1 MTETD
6 LVRQLISRL
15 ARLDADA
22 GRSEGLNPAQSMA
35 LEYLARANKFSR
47 QPSHVAEFMGSTR
60 GTISQTL
67 KALRDKG
74 LISELRSETDRRS
87 LSYNLTQKGRRIL
100 AQSNSLR
107 SAFKELSVN
116 ELGKL
121 ERSLQAVLNTSLR
134 SNGLKPFGVCKTCAH
149 FSPRTKGG
157 FCNLLSLP
165 LELSETEMVCVE
177 NTQT

>member
-1 MTETD
+1 MTDTD

-15 ARLDADA
+15 ARLDGDA

-47 QPSHVAEFMGSTR
+47 QPSHVAEYMGSTR

-74 LISELRSETDRRS
+74 LIVEVRSEADRRS
-87 LSYNLTQKGRRIL
+87 VSYDLTSRGCRIL
-100 AQSNSLR
+100 AHANSLS
-107 SAFKELSVN
+107 SALKDFSEKELDQ
-116 ELGKL
+116 LA
-121 ERSLQAVLNTSLR
+121 RSLQTALNTSLR
-134 SNGLKPFGVCKTCAH
+134 SNGLKPFGVCKTCKH
-149 FSPRTKGG
+149 FAPRVVGG

-165 LELSETEMVCVE
+165 LEATETEKVCVE
-177 NTQT
+177 NA

>member
-1 MTETD
+1 MTDTD

-15 ARLDADA
+15 ARLDGDA

-47 QPSHVAEFMGSTR
+47 QPSHVAEYMGSTR

-67 KALRDKG
+67 KALREKG
-74 LISELRSETDRRS
+74 LIAEVRSENDRRS
-87 LSYNLTQKGRRIL
+87 VSYELTSRGRTIL
-100 AQSNSLR
+100 AQSNALS
-107 SAFKELSVN
+107 SAFNELSVKELSQI
-116 ELGKL
+116 

-134 SNGLKPFGVCKTCAH
+134 SNGLKPFGVCKTCKH
-149 FSPRTKGG
+149 FTPGTEGG

-165 LELSETEMVCVE
+165 LGRSETEKLCVE
-177 NTQT
+177 NA

>member
-1 MTETD
+1 MTDTD
-6 LVRQLISRL
+6 LVRQLVLRL

-67 KALRDKG
+67 KALREKE
-74 LISELRSETDRRS
+74 LIAEVRFQEDRRT
-87 LSYNLTQKGRRIL
+87 LSYELTSKGYEIL

-107 SAFKELSVN
+107 CDFSDLS
-116 ELGKL
+116 ETQLSQL
-121 ERSLQAVLNTSLR
+121 EQSLQTILNTTLR
-134 SNGLKPFGVCKTCAH
+134 ANGQKPFGVCKTCQH
-149 FSPRTKGG
+149 FAPRSKKMD
-157 FCNLLSLP
+157 FVIS
-165 LELSETEMVCVE
+165 
-177 NTQT
+177 